1 MPGCRK
7 HPTTGLRTMRT
18 KFRRAFVTTILI
30 LLFTGMIVHYSYT
43 APQND
48 TVRQSYEMLKSSG
61 EHVGETVYFW
71 GRVSEVSSNQLILTE
86 NKIVN
91 VTETVQP
98 GDSVQVS
105 GTIKSE
111 GKVVAERVI
120 VIESESRTQL
130 FIVSAI
136 GALFGIATFFRSWS
150 IDIYTLTFVP
160 RESEEDA

>member
-1 MPGCRK
+1 MERK
-7 HPTTGLRTMRT
+7 FT
-18 KFRRAFVTTILI
+18 RAFVIAILMV
-30 LLFTGMIVHYSYT
+30 LFTGMIVHYSYT

-61 EHVGETVYFW
+61 EHIGETVYFW
-71 GRVSEVSSNQLILTE
+71 SGVSEVSSNQLILGET
-86 NKIVN
+86 KIVN

-98 GDSVQVS
+98 GDGVQVY

-136 GALFGIATFFRSWS
+136 GILFGIATFLRSWS